1 MRATGSTSQDSDA
14 CVIHGNWVFGN
25 IWLQSGVMISSRRI
39 SRACSRAKYQGKRR
53 RLQALRPVHHNLSW
67 GQASARRRS
76 LIGPRAKRIS
86 PFCENVAMLPRGTI
100 CSQSFCKRSWPKW
113 RTDCRGVCA
122 LGVARAQA
130 DAPQFIMGAR
140 FGEAAL
146 VNVSKGKAY
155 LIIL

>member
-1 MRATGSTSQDSDA
+1 
-14 CVIHGNWVFGN
+14 
-25 IWLQSGVMISSRRI
+25 
-39 SRACSRAKYQGKRR
+39 
-53 RLQALRPVHHNLSW
+53 
-67 GQASARRRS
+67 
-76 LIGPRAKRIS
+76 
-86 PFCENVAMLPRGTI
+86 MLPRGAI
-100 CSQSFCKRSWPKW
+100 CSQFFFFFCKRSWPKW

-130 DAPQFIMGAR
+130 DAPQLIMGAR